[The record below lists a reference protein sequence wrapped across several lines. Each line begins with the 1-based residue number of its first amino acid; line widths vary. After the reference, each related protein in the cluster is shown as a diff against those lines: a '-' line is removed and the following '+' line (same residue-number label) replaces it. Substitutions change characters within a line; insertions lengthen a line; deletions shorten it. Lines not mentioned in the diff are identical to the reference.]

1 MFKNFV
7 YIRLVVKYSFC
18 SYVPDATLDSLIP
31 HSIFYVKQI
40 NSFFSKIA
48 AGSSMGLLQR
58 VSNSSGLFGL
68 GVQLFE
74 LWGLSRM
81 PRGAQSSADLAS
93 SACFV
98 PLDLEESHRSPVCL
112 VCNLTD
118 YYS

>member
-81 PRGAQSSADLAS
+81 PKGSELRRPGYVCVFCAFGSGGKPQ
-93 SACFV
+93 
-98 PLDLEESHRSPVCL
+98 ESCL
-112 VCNLTD
+112 PCT
-118 YYS
+118 